1 MDLRLVRLRPQICRS
16 RSIRVD
22 WLVHAPLHLRLM
34 RAARALMLGAC
45 VKLGSVL
52 LMRRAAVARAAV
64 VRRLLLLLL
73 HAPLL
78 IVGGGVGAIERGLR
92 LDTGDVL
99 VELEVVVEAALRRL
113 GRVVAQTERA
123 KVRVEAGERVVV
135 GRRGETGRASRALLA
150 VLGRA
155 ALEAED
161 ALLRR
166 HRAEQLRGASAEG
179 ASAED
184 ASAEDASAEDASAEG
199 ATAEDATVTGA
210 SAARACCAGA
220 CVAEARRQ
228 SRAARSRG
236 AGRRECWAPTRVSR
250 GESEASA
257 ATAAAARTAAAVVRD
272 AGAGAAGT
280 PAAASA
286 AYAACAACAA
296 PAAHPA
302 GADLHDY
309 TEGRLRI
316 AEDAQQ
322 SRRRRRHHAASATT
336 AWPRSGCTVRQAV
349 RESLSTAS
357 CAAALPSAAGAGRG
371 AGGAATSRAGYSGR

>member
-1 MDLRLVRLRPQICRS
+1 MLEVWRSLLIGVGLPARLMDLRLVRLRPQICRS

-166 HRAEQLRGASAEG
+166 HRAEQLRVRLE
-179 ASAED
+179 
-184 ASAEDASAEDASAEG
+184 
-199 ATAEDATVTGA
+199 
-210 SAARACCAGA
+210 RL
-220 CVAEARRQ
+220 CVAL
-228 SRAARSRG
+228 RAHLLRMHLL
-236 AGRRECWAPTRVSR
+236 RVQ
-250 GESEASA
+250 
-257 ATAAAARTAAAVVRD
+257 
-272 AGAGAAGT
+272 
-280 PAAASA
+280 
-286 AYAACAACAA
+286 
-296 PAAHPA
+296 
-302 GADLHDY
+302 L
-309 TEGRLRI
+309 LRM
-316 AEDAQQ
+316 Q
-322 SRRRRRHHAASATT
+322 
-336 AWPRSGCTVRQAV
+336 
-349 RESLSTAS
+349 L
-357 CAAALPSAAGAGRG
+357 
-371 AGGAATSRAGYSGR
+371 